1 MVAVEGSKAS
11 VSNFTLNR
19 SLGMMEAFVISRL
32 AFLVAVGLASFAG
45 SVVLGR
51 RFVKQP
57 ERLRVPSGGCSPLFS
72 P

>member
-1 MVAVEGSKAS
+1 
-11 VSNFTLNR
+11 
-19 SLGMMEAFVISRL
+19 MMEAFVISRL